1 MRKITIL
8 WLYPDLLDLYGDWGN
23 LLLLR
28 NRLEGMGISVEIIQ
42 NSLDD
47 IPDFSAADLIYIG
60 PGKDHYLQLAAG
72 HLITYKKQIRDA
84 VENHRVFLVTGN
96 ARLLFGKQFYTCDN
110 RLIHGLNLFSYT
122 GALQQQVSAG
132 DIYAKTAHFLPQKS
146 YGFLNRTAFLTDN
159 SGPYLFEILEGDCLG
174 EPVFEGTHYKNF
186 YATWLLGP
194 VLVKNPHL
202 ARELLLLLAGKDFIP
217 YDDSLERLALDR
229 TLSCTC

>member
-72 HLITYKKQIRDA
+72 HLITYKK
-84 VENHRVFLVTGN
+84 
-96 ARLLFGKQFYTCDN
+96 
-110 RLIHGLNLFSYT
+110 
-122 GALQQQVSAG
+122 
-132 DIYAKTAHFLPQKS
+132 
-146 YGFLNRTAFLTDN
+146 
-159 SGPYLFEILEGDCLG
+159 
-174 EPVFEGTHYKNF
+174 
-186 YATWLLGP
+186 
-194 VLVKNPHL
+194 
-202 ARELLLLLAGKDFIP
+202 
-217 YDDSLERLALDR
+217 
-229 TLSCTC
+229 